1 MLGFD
6 RDDVSEIH
14 EVDGVFRQRAVRV
27 AIRAISRQQT
37 FQGNKVTTYLVT
49 GGAGFIGSHLTTR
62 LVEDGH
68 CVRVFDNLST
78 GSLRNLAHLDER
90 YECLEGDLCD
100 RHAVAKAVKGVEIIF
115 HEAALASVPR
125 SVDRPLDTHDA
136 CVTGTI
142 NLLDAARRNGVRRV
156 VYAGS
161 SSAYGNQKTMPKH
174 EGQVPQVLSPYAA
187 AKLAAE
193 LYCEAFASTYG
204 LETVRLRYF
213 NVFGPRQDPESPY
226 SAVIPRFVSALLKG
240 DQPTIYGDGSQS
252 RDFTFVENVVEANL
266 LASRAKGVSGRVY
279 NAACGQTLDLLTL
292 LRLICEHLNVTFAPF
307 FAPARVGDVQHSWAD
322 ISAAERDLG
331 YRVQVS
337 VREGLARTVD
347 WYVAQ
352 HQNAKQ
358 NSECLAT
365 TSK

>member
-1 MLGFD
+1 M
-6 RDDVSEIH
+6 
-14 EVDGVFRQRAVRV
+14 
-27 AIRAISRQQT
+27 
-37 FQGNKVTTYLVT
+37 TTYLVT

-68 CVRVFDNLST
+68 TVRVFDNLST
-78 GSLRNLAHLDER
+78 GSLKNLAHLGDRFEF
-90 YECLEGDLCD
+90 LHGDLCD
-100 RHAVAKAVKGVEIIF
+100 PEAVAHAVKDIEIIF

-125 SVDRPLDTHDA
+125 SVERPLDTHAA

-142 NLLDAARRNGVRRV
+142 NLLDAARKSGVKRV

-213 NVFGPRQDPESPY
+213 NVFGPRQDPNSPY
-226 SAVIPRFVSALLKG
+226 SAVIPRFVDALLKG
-240 DQPTIYGDGSQS
+240 DQPVIYGDGSQS
-252 RDFTFVENVVEANL
+252 RDFTFVENVVNANL
-266 LASRAKGVSGRVY
+266 LAAQARNVSGHVY
-279 NAACGQTLDLLTL
+279 NAACGQTLDLVTL
-292 LRLICEHLNVTFAPF
+292 LKLICDRLDVPFAPQ

-331 YRVQVS
+331 YRVLVT
-337 VREGLARTVD
+337 VKDGLDRTVD
-347 WYVAQ
+347 WYVERHRRTQ
-352 HQNAKQ
+352 Q
-358 NSECLAT
+358 AT
-365 TSK
+365 ERPSDNRVCANV

>member
-1 MLGFD
+1 M
-6 RDDVSEIH
+6 
-14 EVDGVFRQRAVRV
+14 A
-27 AIRAISRQQT
+27 
-37 FQGNKVTTYLVT
+37 VTTYLVT

-68 CVRVFDNLST
+68 RVRVLDNLCT
-78 GSLRNLAHLDER
+78 GSLGNLAHLEGR
-90 YECLEGDLCD
+90 FEFLQGDLCD
-100 RHAVAKAVKGVEIIF
+100 RTAVAEAVDRVEIIF

-125 SVDRPLDTHDA
+125 SVERPLETHAA

-142 NLLDAARRNGVRRV
+142 NLLDAARHAGVRRV

-213 NVFGPRQDPESPY
+213 NVFGPRQDPNSPY
-226 SAVIPRFVSALLKG
+226 SAVIPRFVAALLNG
-240 DQPTIYGDGSQS
+240 DRPIIYGDGSQS
-252 RDFTFVENVVEANL
+252 RDFTFIDNVVRANL
-266 LASRAKGVSGRVY
+266 LASQVDGISGRVY
-279 NAACGQTLDLLTL
+279 NAACGQTLDLITL
-292 LRLICEHLNVTFAPF
+292 LRSICNRLDVPFAPV

-331 YRVQVS
+331 YTVEVPVQD
-337 VREGLARTVD
+337 GLAQTVD
-347 WYVAQ
+347 WYVER
-352 HQNAKQ
+352 HQKSQQTEERHAVLQTRK
-358 NSECLAT
+358 
-365 TSK
+365 